1 MDRTLDFYRRQ
12 PYRRVIERVT
22 ESDGT
27 YFICTYPELPGL
39 MADGGSRSEA
49 FHNAEE
55 AFDDYIAAR
64 LNWNEDIPLPAA
76 VRPSAGYAEGDV
88 PIMDA
93 RAVWVTAPEARPVLD
108 ATGFEG
114 DGAFSEVAT
123 AEDAQSIAVLP
134 EIITAAA

>member
-1 MDRTLDFYRRQ
+1 MDRTIDFYRRQ
-12 PYRRVIERVT
+12 PYQRAIERVT
-22 ESDGT
+22 EPDGT

-39 MADGGSRSEA
+39 LADGASRSEA

-76 VRPSAGYAEGDV
+76 VRRAAGFAEGDV
-88 PIMDA
+88 PVTDA
-93 RAVWVTAPEARPVLD
+93 LAVWVTLPDAGPVLD

-114 DGAFSEVAT
+114 DGAFPKVT
-123 AEDAQSIAVLP
+123 TTEDAQSITVLP
-134 EIITAAA
+134 AIITAAA